1 MMDNEKRPVKAV
13 VKADKLNAV
22 KPKSGNAKPVQKK
35 GRKFDLI
42 KSVVAVG
49 RFFREVVSELKKVV
63 WPSRKEFVSYTI
75 AVVVF
80 VSVFGVVIYLM
91 DIPLAWGVSLLS
103 GIGK

>member
-1 MMDNEKRPVKAV
+1 MDNEKRPVKAV
-13 VKADKLNAV
+13 VKVDKLNAA
-22 KPKSGNAKPVQKK
+22 KLKSGKAKPAQKK
-35 GRKFDLI
+35 GRKLDLI
-42 KSVVAVG
+42 KSAIAVG